1 MAFTYFKVK
10 SAKCL
15 CLLPVVLVLRIW
27 SCLHHWDFTWHHD
40 EAERLPCF
48 SIGSQVQDNRLL
60 LVNESG
66 NHDSAAAGLTDA
78 AASRQVVLVGQ

>member
-1 MAFTYFKVK
+1 
-10 SAKCL
+10 
-15 CLLPVVLVLRIW
+15 
-27 SCLHHWDFTWHHD
+27 
-40 EAERLPCF
+40 
-48 SIGSQVQDNRLL
+48 VQDNRLL